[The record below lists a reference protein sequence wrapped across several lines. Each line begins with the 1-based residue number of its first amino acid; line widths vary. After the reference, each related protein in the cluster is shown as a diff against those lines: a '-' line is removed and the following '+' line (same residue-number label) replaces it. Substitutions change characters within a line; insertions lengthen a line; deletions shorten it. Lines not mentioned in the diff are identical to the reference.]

1 MAKHVGYYSEFWGD
15 LIPLNQVK
23 NIDPAKG
30 GVGDQ
35 HYKQMR
41 VTYHGMESDMSYEWF
56 NKEWQP
62 VYLKDSAD
70 G

>member
-1 MAKHVGYYSEFWGD
+1 
-15 LIPLNQVK
+15 
-23 NIDPAKG
+23 
-30 GVGDQ
+30 
-35 HYKQMR
+35 MR